1 MKYKSLLYIL
11 PFALG
16 LSACSDE
23 DTVDG
28 SAASGAEGIVFA
40 ANISEYQ
47 SRLSADGGSWTEGD
61 RIGAYMFAE
70 GGDLIP
76 FSGNVPYACTGSE
89 QLVTFHSEAPL
100 QFPEDGSSVEFKAY
114 YPYSDSIVNDIYA
127 LTLDDQRAGTAAY
140 DLMYAVSDKS
150 WSQTDEAPSVALNF
164 SHCLSK
170 VILRFVGTD
179 GTPMEAE
186 NVTIQGMQNHVA
198 LNLRTGNL
206 SAQASKDTIA
216 VFSAAD
222 GGHEAI
228 LYPCSLAD
236 QTVAYT
242 VNGNEGSWTF
252 SNNEASLSALEAGYV
267 YTFTL
272 RVSDSGD
279 VVGSADVEES
289 GNSTAPWGDGES
301 TSGVATASKYT
312 LFPRRDGA
320 YADTELKIAFESAPE
335 LGTSGK
341 IQIWKADNLTE
352 PVDVI
357 DMSERNVP
365 LIDNSDD
372 VEDNTF
378 NTWMD
383 VVGSSDRRLVVN
395 YEAVRVVGNDI
406 VIKPHS
412 QKLEYGTSYFVTV
425 DKEAV
430 KHADFNGINTS
441 KWFFT
446 TRTPDAKKANV
457 TVSHS
462 GNADFYTLQGA
473 IDYFTNSG
481 MKDENKTITL
491 GAETYNEIVFLRN
504 LSNLTIKGQ
513 GDELTTI
520 QSFNNNTLNPGT
532 RDGFDQS
539 LVAGLKPGDKIPI
552 VNGREQAGGRAGVL
566 IGGDADKIRFED
578 LSMRCTWPNKVQA
591 EVLCIRNRDENAV
604 AFVRCSFYS
613 QQDTL
618 LPGGGW
624 NWFYQ
629 CYVEGDTDFIW
640 GGNMACLLEGC
651 DIEMITSGGRGFNAR
666 VDLNNIGYV
675 FMNCSLT
682 VRDGVTNCRLLEGSG
697 TAGYDNMTFINST
710 IAPEFFSGGICST
723 DRALNPRPDNKVD
736 GDTGVQ
742 DGCKMYNCT
751 DGNGKSVLDY
761 EVYGIDQVFSLSEQD
776 YNTYFKDRATVLGG
790 YGDASW
796 FTE

>member
-89 QLVTFHSEAPL
+89 QLVTFHAEAPL

-127 LTLDDQRAGTAAY
+127 LVLDDQRAGTAAY

-150 WSQTDEAPSVALNF
+150 WSQTDEAQSVALNF

-170 VILRFVGTD
+170 VVLRFVGTD

-186 NVTIQGMQNHVA
+186 SVTIQGMQNHVA

-206 SAQASKDTIA
+206 SAQASKDTIS

-279 VVGSADVEES
+279 VVGSADVEQS

-301 TSGVATASKYT
+301 ASGVATSSKYT

-357 DMSERNVP
+357 DMSERNQLWQIGRDEVQ
-365 LIDNSDD
+365 S
-372 VEDNTF
+372 NTF

-383 VVGSSDRRLVVN
+383 VVGSSDRWLVVN

-412 QKLEYGTSYFVTV
+412 QKLEYGASYFVTV
-425 DKEAV
+425 DKEAID
-430 KHADFNGINTS
+430 HDDFNGITTS

-446 TRTPDAKKANV
+446 TRTPEARKANV
-457 TVSHS
+457 TVSHADS
-462 GNADFYTLQGA
+462 DADFYTLQGA
-473 IDYFTNSG
+473 IDYFTKSG
-481 MKDENKTITL
+481 MEDEAKTITL
-491 GAETYNEIVFLRN
+491 GAEAYNEIVYIRN
-504 LSNLTIKGQ
+504 LNNLTIKGQ
-513 GDELTTI
+513 GKDATTI

-532 RDGFDQS
+532 KDGLRQSELEGLRRGETITRD
-539 LVAGLKPGDKIPI
+539 
-552 VNGREQAGGRAGVL
+552 QAGGRATVL
-566 IGGDADKIRFED
+566 IGKADKIRFED
-578 LSMRCTWPNKVQA
+578 LSMRYTRSEKSQA
-591 EVLCIRNRDENAV
+591 EVLCIRGNDGNAV
-604 AFVRCSFYS
+604 AFLRCSFYS

-618 LPGGGW
+618 LPGGGY

-640 GGNMACLLEGC
+640 GNNQACLLEDC
-651 DIEMITSGGRGFNAR
+651 EIKMTTSRGRAFNAR
-666 VDLNNIGYV
+666 VELNNIGYV
-675 FMNCSLT
+675 FMNCALT
-682 VRDGVTNCRLLEGSG
+682 VADGVTECRLLEMNDDL
-697 TAGYDNMTFINST
+697 YDNMTFINST
-710 IAPEFFSGGICST
+710 ISPEFFSGGICASGT
-723 DRALNPRPDNKVD
+723 ALRPRPGTPAE

-761 EVYGIDQVFSLSEQD
+761 EVYGIDYVFPLSEQD
-776 YNTYFKDRATVLGG
+776 YNTYFKNRATILGG